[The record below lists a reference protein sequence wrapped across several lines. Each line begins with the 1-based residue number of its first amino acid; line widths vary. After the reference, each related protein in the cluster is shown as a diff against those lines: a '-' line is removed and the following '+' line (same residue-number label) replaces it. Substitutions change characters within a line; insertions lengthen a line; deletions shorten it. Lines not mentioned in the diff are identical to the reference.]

1 MLQINQILAQNEWLK
16 NSNSELN
23 KKLEDI
29 YKEQIAKRKSSIG
42 AQKSIDH
49 LCDSVEKVRISQD
62 KKKSLLDKEIGENY
76 DHGDMLEQLDNF

>member
-1 MLQINQILAQNEWLK
+1 MLQINQITAQNEWLN

-23 KKLEDI
+23 KKLEEI
-29 YKEQIAKRKSSIG
+29 YKEQMAKRKSSIG
-42 AQKSIDH
+42 AQKSIDQ

-62 KKKSLLDKEIGENY
+62 KKKSLLDKDIGENY